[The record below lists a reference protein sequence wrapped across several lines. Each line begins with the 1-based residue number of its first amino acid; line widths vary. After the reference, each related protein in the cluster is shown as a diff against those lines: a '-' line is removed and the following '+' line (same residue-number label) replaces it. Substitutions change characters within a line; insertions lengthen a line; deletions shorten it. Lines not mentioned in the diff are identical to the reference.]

1 MSRLTGRR
9 AGSAA
14 GTVAGVVA
22 LTTVMVGLFAAPGG
36 AATENPCKVLNKA
49 EIQTA
54 FGGTVSS
61 GKKGISTPVSTQCEF
76 RVGANADRPDGT
88 VIVHLTTAGAK
99 PAYNGL
105 KKISKTYGP
114 VDGFP
119 NALYAKKLRVVNALK
134 GDVLIGVQG
143 NFLITDPLPIHAY
156 DDKAQ
161 LVDLAKRGLA
171 RV

>member
-1 MSRLTGRR
+1 MR
-9 AGSAA
+9 AVTA
-14 GTVAGVVA
+14 VGVVA
-22 LTTVMVGLFAAPGG
+22 VAMSLATAMVVVAAVSAE
-36 AATENPCKVLNKA
+36 AAAKNPCRVLSRA

-76 RVGANADRPDGT
+76 QVGANGDRPDGT
-88 VIVHLTTAGAK
+88 VIVHLTTTGAK
-99 PAYNGL
+99 PAYQGL
-105 KKISKTYGP
+105 KKISQTYAP

-119 NALYAKKLRVVNALK
+119 NALYAQKLRVVNALK
-134 GDVLIGVQG
+134 GDVLLGVQG

-161 LVDLAKRGLA
+161 LVDLAKLGLA